1 MPRTARRPRNAA
13 TLRSARIALVL
24 GLACSTPLAAF
35 GAKLQVA
42 ADAPPLPAIAGSRL
56 VLLAPEVQFE
66 DERSGEPLDPAR
78 FKGSELAARVDRV
91 VRATLTARGLAAD
104 AVEVAGA
111 ASYPPPAKLVRREL
125 PADACTNS
133 AAATSGEPLLAV
145 HVRVIVGSRGSWDPM
160 TGAITSSSNRTRLR
174 AALVDCRAST
184 TLWRS
189 EVVLRQI
196 PEPGR
201 ADIDRALETL
211 FGRVS
216 E

>member
-1 MPRTARRPRNAA
+1 MPRTAPRPR
-13 TLRSARIALVL
+13 TLRIALVL
-24 GLACSTPLAAF
+24 GLACASSLVTL

-42 ADAPPLPAIAGSRL
+42 ADATPLPAIAGSRL
-56 VLLAPEVQFE
+56 ILLAPEVQFE

-78 FKGSELAARVDRV
+78 FKGPELAARVDRV
-91 VRATLTARGLAAD
+91 VRDTLTARGLAAD
-104 AVEVAGA
+104 ALDAAGA
-111 ASYPPPAKLVRREL
+111 ASYPTPAKLVRRDL
-125 PADACTNS
+125 PADACAASTTAS
-133 AAATSGEPLLAV
+133 TAAAGGVPLLAV

-196 PEPGR
+196 PDPDR
-201 ADIDRALETL
+201 SDIDRALATL
-211 FGRVS
+211 FGK
-216 E
+216 ENP